1 MKKSIFLGIVFC
13 TLLNFK
19 SNAQTLQT
27 VTTNGSTTDKVITA
41 KGLII
46 PSYGGSI
53 SGANKWF
60 NVGNFSSSGDFYM
73 TRSAYHDGI
82 INTNG
87 LQHQTTGTNSV
98 AIIGGGMH
106 GFGIAI
112 SGASVTGGQN
122 WNWQND
128 LKFKVGLD
136 GNVGIGITNPQAKLD
151 VANNLRVGAQGGTDV
166 TIIEGGAGFGSQI
179 KQFYTDGVARNWFS
193 ANGNSYFNAG
203 NLGIGITNPQAKLHI
218 IQESYNAGLKV
229 SGGINPHMK
238 VDGDLAIIKM
248 QSISGNNFAYLGT
261 ESNSTLHLITNNDP
275 KLTILNTGNVGIG
288 ITDPKAKLDVAN
300 NLRVGAQGGTDVTI
314 IEGGAGFGSQIKQ
327 FYIDGV
333 ARNWFSANGN
343 SYFNAGN
350 LGVGTVTPQAKL
362 HVIQESYNA
371 GVKVSGGINPHMKI
385 DGDIAIVKMQSI
397 SGQNLALVGTET
409 NSDFALFTNNSSKLY
424 VKSDG
429 NVGIGT
435 PSPAAKFDVV
445 GSNNSRFLFDHN
457 STGNNYLDG
466 VSHNFRNTLGEVR
479 LSIQN
484 SLINAYVPIISNQ
497 RVLIG
502 TSDAPSG
509 YLLAINGN
517 AIANK
522 IVVKQFPWA
531 DFVFKP
537 DYKLPPLSI
546 VEQHIKEK
554 GHLKDIPSEKEV
566 AEKGIDLGSM
576 DTKLLQKVEELA
588 LYLIDQQK
596 QIDELKKQN
605 EATLKQNA
613 LLMQLIKQK

>member
-1 MKKSIFLGIVFC
+1 MKQILIFSFLFSVAFSFGQTYTTGANQLFTASYNGTDMHRGTYSWNHLQLGNNGPNYIIAGRSV
-13 TLLNFK
+13 
-19 SNAQTLQT
+19 A
-27 VTTNGSTTDKVITA
+27 NGSLHFIVNNINDVQHPNT
-41 KGLII
+41 
-46 PSYGGSI
+46 P
-53 SGANKWF
+53 N
-60 NVGNFSSSGDFYM
+60 
-73 TRSAYHDGI
+73 GI
-82 INTNG
+82 
-87 LQHQTTGTNSV
+87 L
-98 AIIGGGMH
+98 AMML
-106 GFGIAI
+106 
-112 SGASVTGGQN
+112 ASN
-122 WNWQND
+122 
-128 LKFKVGLD
+128 
-136 GNVGIGITNPQAKLD
+136 GNVGIGVTPNPQIKLD
-151 VANNLRVGAQGGTDV
+151 VVNNLRVGAQGGTDV
-166 TIIEGGAGFGSQI
+166 TIVEGGAGFGSQI
-179 KQFYTDGVARNWFS
+179 KQFYIDGVARNWFS

-203 NLGIGITNPQAKLHI
+203 NLGVGITIPQAKLHV

-238 VDGDLAIIKM
+238 VDGDMAIVKM
-248 QSISGNNFAYLGT
+248 QSISGQNLALVGT
-261 ESNSTLHLITNNDP
+261 ENNSDFALFTNNSS
-275 KLTILNTGNVGIG
+275 KLYIKSEGSVGVG
-288 ITDPKAKLDVAN
+288 TTDPKAKLDIAN

-350 LGVGTVTPQAKL
+350 LGVGIVTPQAKL

-371 GVKVSGGINPHMKI
+371 GVKVSGGINPHMKV

-537 DYKLPPLSI
+537 DYILPPLSM

-554 GHLKDIPSEKEV
+554 GHLQDIPSEKEV

-576 DTKLLQKVEELA
+576 DAKLLQKIEELT
-588 LYLIDQQK
+588 LYLIKQEKQLEAQQK
-596 QIDELKKQN
+596 EIDELKK
-605 EATLKQNA
+605 T
-613 LLMQLIKQK
+613 IKQK

>member
-1 MKKSIFLGIVFC
+1 MKKNIFLGIVFVA
-13 TLLNFK
+13 LLN
-19 SNAQTLQT
+19 SNSKAQTLQT

-53 SGANKWF
+53 SGADKWF

-98 AIIGGGMH
+98 AIIGGGLH

-128 LKFKVGLD
+128 LKFKVGLE
-136 GNVGIGITNPQAKLD
+136 GNVGIGQTNPQFKLD
-151 VANNLRVGAQGGTDV
+151 VDGIIRGKEALRLNNQQIIGTDG
-166 TIIEGGAGFGSQI
+166 TSTYI
-179 KQFYTDGVARNWFS
+179 S
-193 ANGNSYFNAG
+193 ANGFIYFNHPSNGKYSMLIQDNG
-203 NLGIGITNPQAKLHI
+203 NIGMGTLLPQAKLHV
-218 IQESYNAGLKV
+218 IQESYNVGLKV

-238 VDGDLAIIKM
+238 VDGDK
-248 QSISGNNFAYLGT
+248 
-261 ESNSTLHLITNNDP
+261 
-275 KLTILNTGNVGIG
+275 
-288 ITDPKAKLDVAN
+288 
-300 NLRVGAQGGTDVTI
+300 
-314 IEGGAGFGSQIKQ
+314 
-327 FYIDGV
+327 
-333 ARNWFSANGN
+333 
-343 SYFNAGN
+343 
-350 LGVGTVTPQAKL
+350 
-362 HVIQESYNA
+362 
-371 GVKVSGGINPHMKI
+371 
-385 DGDIAIVKMQSI
+385 AIVKMQSI
-397 SGQNLALVGTET
+397 TGLDLAFIGTES
-409 NSDFALFTNNSSKLY
+409 NSDLAFITNNDAKLTIL
-424 VKSDG
+424 KTG
-429 NVGIGT
+429 NIGIGT

-457 STGNNYLDG
+457 SSGNNYLDG

-484 SLINAYVPIISNQ
+484 SLINASVPIISNQ
-497 RVLIG
+497 AIMVG
-502 TSDAPSG
+502 TSTIPSG
-509 YLLAINGN
+509 YLMAVNGN
-517 AIANK
+517 VIANK
-522 IVVKQFPWA
+522 IVVKQYPWA

-554 GHLKDIPSEKEV
+554 GHLQDIPSEKEV

-576 DTKLLQKVEELA
+576 DAKLLQKVEELT

-596 QIDELKKQN
+596 QIDELKKQH
-605 EATLKQNA
+605 EATLKQNT